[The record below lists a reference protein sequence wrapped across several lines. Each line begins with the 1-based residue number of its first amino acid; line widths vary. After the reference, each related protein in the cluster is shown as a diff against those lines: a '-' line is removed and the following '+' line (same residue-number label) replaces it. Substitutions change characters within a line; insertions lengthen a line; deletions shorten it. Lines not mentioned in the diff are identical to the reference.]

1 MCLQAESHGV
11 VWGMERCTFRSIIV
25 VSTME
30 KRQRYEAS
38 LSSMPL
44 FAALSLEQRAIIAD
58 CLSLE
63 TFEVFSA
70 ALALM
75 QHIIGLPCIVP
86 GPAVCVLQRP
96 LLRSLFKHLQQQE
109 LCCVMFSCCLMIHLP
124 IITKSASVQLSC
136 RLCK

>member
-1 MCLQAESHGV
+1 V

-38 LSSMPL
+38 LASMPL
-44 FAALSLEQRAIIAD
+44 FAALSPEQRAIIAD

-70 ALALM
+70 ALTLT
-75 QHIIGLPCIVP
+75 QHKIGSPCIVP
-86 GPAVCVLQRP
+86 GPVVCA
-96 LLRSLFKHLQQQE
+96 FKHLQGQE
-109 LCCVMFSCCLMIHLP
+109 LCCVMLSCCLEIHLP
-124 IITKSASVQLSC
+124 ITTKSASGQLSC
-136 RLCK
+136 RLCKQVLVKQCRCYADG